1 MILFLLF
8 IVAPIAELY
17 TIIQMSG
24 AIGFFNTLGLMIAVG
39 FIGSWLVKREGMRVW
54 RRFNEAV
61 AQGKTPTKEMIDGVL
76 ILGAGALLLTPGF
89 LSDVFGILMLFPVT
103 RSVFRQYLMKRAKKG
118 GMFFSTGFPGAAP
131 GGQQH
136 GGFASGDYIDVDV
149 EEPRGELE

>member
-8 IVAPIAELY
+8 IVAPVAELY
-17 TIIQMSG
+17 TIIHMSG

-54 RRFNEAV
+54 QRFNEAV
-61 AQGKTPTKEMIDGVL
+61 AQGKVPTKEMIDGVL

-103 RSVFRQYLMKRAKKG
+103 RAFFRSYLMRRAKNGTTIFTSGFG
-118 GMFFSTGFPGAAP
+118 GRSSSQTR
-131 GGQQH
+131 H
-136 GGFASGDYIDVDV
+136 GDFIDADA
-149 EEPRGELE
+149 EEPRGELD

>member
-8 IVAPIAELY
+8 IVAPVAELY

-103 RSVFRQYLMKRAKKG
+103 RAFFRSYLMSRAKNGTAFFTSGFG
-118 GMFFSTGFPGAAP
+118 GRAATQTRPGD
-131 GGQQH
+131 
-136 GGFASGDYIDVDV
+136 FIDTDA
-149 EEPRGELE
+149 EEPRGELD

>member
-39 FIGSWLVKREGMRVW
+39 FIGSWLVKREGLRVW

-61 AQGKTPTKEMIDGVL
+61 AQGKIPTKEMIDGVL

-89 LSDVFGILMLFPVT
+89 LSDVFGLLMLFPVT
-103 RSVFRQYLMKRAKKG
+103 RAFFRTYLMRRAKKG
-118 GMFFSTGFPGAAP
+118 GMFFSTGFGSSSSQ
-131 GGQQH
+131 GRQR
-136 GGFASGDYIDVDV
+136 GGFMSGDFIDTDA
-149 EEPRGELE
+149 EEPRGELD

>member
-54 RRFNEAV
+54 RRFNHAV
-61 AQGKTPTKEMIDGVL
+61 AQGKIPTKEMVDGVL

-118 GMFFSTGFPGAAP
+118 GMFFSTGFSGAAP
-131 GGQQH
+131 GGRQKR
-136 GGFASGDYIDVDV
+136 GFASGDYIDVDV

>member
-39 FIGSWLVKREGMRVW
+39 FIGSWLVKREGLRVW

-61 AQGKTPTKEMIDGVL
+61 AQGKVPTKEMIDGVL

-89 LSDVFGILMLFPVT
+89 LSDVFGILMLFPAT
-103 RSVFRQYLMKRAKKG
+103 RAFFRSYLMRRAKKG
-118 GMFFSTGFPGAAP
+118 TAFFTSGFGGRSSTQTRPGD
-131 GGQQH
+131 
-136 GGFASGDYIDVDV
+136 FIDTDA
-149 EEPRGELE
+149 EEPRGELN

>member
-39 FIGSWLVKREGMRVW
+39 FIGSWLVKREGLRVW

-61 AQGKTPTKEMIDGVL
+61 AQGKIPTKEMIDGVL

-89 LSDVFGILMLFPVT
+89 LSDVFGLLMLFPVT
-103 RSVFRQYLMKRAKKG
+103 RAFFRAYLMRRAKKG
-118 GMFFSTGFPGAAP
+118 GMFF
-131 GGQQH
+131 
-136 GGFASGDYIDVDV
+136 
-149 EEPRGELE
+149 

>member
-1 MILFLLF
+1 VILFLLF

-39 FIGSWLVKREGMRVW
+39 FIGSWLVKREGLRVW

-61 AQGKTPTKEMIDGVL
+61 AQGKSPTKEMIDGVL

-89 LSDVFGILMLFPVT
+89 LSDVFGLLMLFPVT
-103 RSVFRQYLMKRAKKG
+103 RAFFRTYLMRRAKKG
-118 GMFFSTGFPGAAP
+118 GMFFSTSFGSSSSQGR
-131 GGQQH
+131 H
-136 GGFASGDYIDVDV
+136 RGGFTSGDFIDTDA
-149 EEPRGELE
+149 EEPRGELD

>member
-54 RRFNEAV
+54 SRLNQAV
-61 AQGKTPTKEMIDGVL
+61 AQGKIPTKEMVVGVL
-76 ILGAGALLLTPGF
+76 ILGASESIYMNDLYKTVPLEKI
-89 LSDVFGILMLFPVT
+89 SYY
-103 RSVFRQYLMKRAKKG
+103 Q
-118 GMFFSTGFPGAAP
+118 
-131 GGQQH
+131 
-136 GGFASGDYIDVDV
+136 AS
-149 EEPRGELE
+149 

>member
-76 ILGAGALLLTPGF
+76 IPQDFCRMSSAF
-89 LSDVFGILMLFPVT
+89 
-103 RSVFRQYLMKRAKKG
+103 
-118 GMFFSTGFPGAAP
+118 
-131 GGQQH
+131 
-136 GGFASGDYIDVDV
+136 
-149 EEPRGELE
+149 